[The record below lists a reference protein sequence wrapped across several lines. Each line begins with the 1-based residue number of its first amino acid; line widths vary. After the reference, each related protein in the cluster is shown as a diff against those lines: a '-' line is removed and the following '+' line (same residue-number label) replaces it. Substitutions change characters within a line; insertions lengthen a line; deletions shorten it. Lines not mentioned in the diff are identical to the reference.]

1 MQVKEGNPNLLVN
14 KGKLLKLL
22 FLLFLLF
29 ILFTLV
35 KKVIREILQAKPIKK
50 FNLKQKRGC
59 KSKFKLKRNSKFKVR
74 LDYLNYFFAI
84 TGILLL
90 QKSFLTEQFIY
101 LDKRVDNKKNTVFF
115 LLPPP
120 FFLN

>member
-1 MQVKEGNPNLLVN
+1 MQVKKGNPNLLVN
-14 KGKLLKLL
+14 KGKLLKFL

-35 KKVIREILQAKPIKK
+35 KKVIREILQAKPIKN

-59 KSKFKLKRNSKFKVR
+59 KSKFKLKRNLKFKVR

-101 LDKRVDNKKNTVFF
+101 LDKLVDNKKNTVFF
-115 LLPPP
+115 SCRHP
-120 FFLN
+120 FF